1 MSSQPSSVRVREFFF
16 LFWGVCVFLH
26 FETLSIDRIKDKR
39 GERERKKEKRKEEK
53 HFPRVR
59 FVIMSADMGREKKM
73 KNNFKRKEKRKEKRN
88 SSRLYVGRAC
98 HDSLRSPAVILTM
111 RSLLLFTSKLPVTRL
126 YSRRLGLLVCR
137 IREFSNAFGRS
148 PESHTNPVLLLQ
160 RHRQLKINGQL
171 YKCM

>member
-1 MSSQPSSVRVREFFF
+1 LGSI
-16 LFWGVCVFLH
+16 CVFLH

-39 GERERKKEKRKEEK
+39 VERKKERKKRKEEK

-137 IREFSNAFGRS
+137 IRDFSDVWSLSRIAHKPCIITATAS
-148 PESHTNPVLLLQ
+148 PIENQWTIV
-160 RHRQLKINGQL
+160 
-171 YKCM
+171 

>member
-1 MSSQPSSVRVREFFF
+1 LGSI
-16 LFWGVCVFLH
+16 CVFLH

-39 GERERKKEKRKEEK
+39 VERKKERKKRKEEK

-73 KNNFKRKEKRKEKRN
+73 KNNFKRKEKRN

-98 HDSLRSPAVILTM
+98 RDSLRSPAVILTM

-137 IREFSNAFGRS
+137 IREFPTRLVALPNR
-148 PESHTNPVLLLQ
+148 TQTLYYYC
-160 RHRQLKINGQL
+160 NGIAN
-171 YKCM
+171 

>member
-1 MSSQPSSVRVREFFF
+1 MSSQPSSVRVREFCF

-39 GERERKKEKRKEEK
+39 VERKKERKKRKEEK

-73 KNNFKRKEKRKEKRN
+73 KNNFKRKEKRKKKET
-88 SSRLYVGRAC
+88 
-98 HDSLRSPAVILTM
+98 AVDCM
-111 RSLLLFTSKLPVTRL
+111 SGAPVTTRCALLPSSSQCVRCCFLPANCRL
-126 YSRRLGLLVCR
+126 RDYTAGGS
-137 IREFSNAFGRS
+137 AFLCVALETFPTYGRS